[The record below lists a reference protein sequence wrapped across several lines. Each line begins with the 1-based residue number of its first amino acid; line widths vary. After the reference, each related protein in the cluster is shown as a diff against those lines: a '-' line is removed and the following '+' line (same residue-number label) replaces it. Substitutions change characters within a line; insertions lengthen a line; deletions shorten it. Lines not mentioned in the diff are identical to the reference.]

1 MPSLKD
7 TKSLS
12 DLIVLGLNFSLSFSV
27 VLAPAI
33 VGNLFSTKYVWSIY
47 WQFQLQLGF
56 EVKVSP

>member
-7 TKSLS
+7 SKSLS

-33 VGNLFSTKYVWSIY
+33 VGNVFSTKYVWSIT